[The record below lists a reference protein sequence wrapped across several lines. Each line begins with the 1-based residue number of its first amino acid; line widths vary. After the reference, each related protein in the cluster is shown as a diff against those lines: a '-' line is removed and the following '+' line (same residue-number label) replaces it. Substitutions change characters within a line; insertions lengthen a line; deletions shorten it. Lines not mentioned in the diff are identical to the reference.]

1 MQKIDIEQI
10 PGNTAS
16 PAIRVGEV
24 AIDESAV
31 AQEMQYHPAGSAGEA
46 QLLAARALVVREL
59 LNQRAEMLGL
69 AAVTDGQGGENDQAI
84 AELLERELEVPEPE
98 EADCRRFFETHRER
112 FSEPTRLR
120 VRHILLPAA
129 PDDAPARDAQYRLGQ
144 KLLQQLDEVPERFS
158 EFAQRHSACPS
169 KEEGGELGW
178 LMPGQTVGELD
189 RALQHLPTGL
199 HERPLASRYGWHV
212 VSIDERIEGQR
223 LAFETVE
230 ERVRHTLREQAT
242 RRALRHYLMAL
253 ESDIGVEGITL
264 DDDANGAL
272 MQ

>member
-10 PGNTAS
+10 PGNAVS
-16 PAIRVGEV
+16 PAIRVGGV
-24 AIDESAV
+24 AIDESAI
-31 AQEMQYHPAGSAGEA
+31 AQEMQYHPAGSVAEA

-59 LNQRAEMLGL
+59 LNQRAQDLGL
-69 AAVTDGQGGENDQAI
+69 AVASERQEGENDPLI
-84 AELLERELEVPEPE
+84 AELLGRELQVPEPE

-112 FSEPTRLR
+112 FSEPTRLQ

-144 KLLQQLDEVPERFS
+144 KLLKQLEEVPERFS

-178 LMPGQTVGELD
+178 LLPGQTVGELD
-189 RALQHLPTGL
+189 RALQHLSTGL

-223 LAFETVE
+223 LAFEAVE

-253 ESDIGVEGITL
+253 EAEIGVEGLTL
-264 DDDANGAL
+264 DDDAGGAL

>member
-1 MQKIDIEQI
+1 M
-10 PGNTAS
+10 
-16 PAIRVGEV
+16 
-24 AIDESAV
+24 
-31 AQEMQYHPAGSAGEA
+31 
-46 QLLAARALVVREL
+46 
-59 LNQRAEMLGL
+59 
-69 AAVTDGQGGENDQAI
+69 
-84 AELLERELEVPEPE
+84 
-98 EADCRRFFETHRER
+98 
-112 FSEPTRLR
+112 
-120 VRHILLPAA
+120 
-129 PDDAPARDAQYRLGQ
+129 
-144 KLLQQLDEVPERFS
+144 
-158 EFAQRHSACPS
+158 
-169 KEEGGELGW
+169 GW

>member
-1 MQKIDIEQI
+1 MQVIDIEQL
-10 PGNTAS
+10 PGDAS
-16 PAIRVGEV
+16 SPSIRVGEV
-24 AIDESAV
+24 VIDEKAI
-31 AQEMQYHPAGSAGEA
+31 AKEMQYHPAASASEA

-69 AAVTDGQGGENDQAI
+69 AAVADDEGNDNDRTMT
-84 AELLERELEVPEPE
+84 ELLERELEVPDPD
-98 EADCRRFFETHRER
+98 EAACHRFFESHRER

-120 VRHILLPAA
+120 VRHILLAAA

-144 KLLQQLDEVPERFS
+144 KLLKQLEETPERFS

-169 KEEGGELGW
+169 KGEGGELGW

-189 RALQHLPTGL
+189 RALQHLPGGL

-212 VSIDERIEGQR
+212 VSIDERVEGR
-223 LAFETVE
+223 LLPFEQVA

-242 RRALRHYLMAL
+242 RRALRHYLLAL
-253 ESDIGVEGITL
+253 QADIGVEGIAL
-264 DDDANGAL
+264 DDDSAGSL